1 MHDIATDYIHS
12 MTEKIKNAN
21 KLFKYTHNKKCLT
34 KKKKINKTN
43 SNKTGNNK
51 IMIIYDMD
59 GNMFLSKDL
68 DYCH

>member
-34 KKKKINKTN
+34 KKKKKSIKQIQT
-43 SNKTGNNK
+43 KLA
-51 IMIIYDMD
+51 II
-59 GNMFLSKDL
+59 K
-68 DYCH
+68 